1 MKYLKMLGL
10 AAVAALALAAV
21 VGASTASAAV
31 MCKAAP
37 NKSGVCEGGKYP
49 SGTEYHSTSTNAV
62 LTVNGSGVVS
72 TVSCSHSTVILKQTA
87 ESGATSL
94 PGEVTDVTFTE
105 CKTNGGT
112 ACTVST
118 TSGYTGGLTPTTDTG
133 NGTLNV
139 KGNGTASTDTTV
151 TCGGFFQCKYRP
163 TSSGLSLSFTGG
175 NPATVTASGAAL
187 ELVSGFGFG
196 CGTGANWDATYTLK
210 STVLNGK
217 TTPTAAWIATS

>member
-1 MKYLKMLGL
+1 MKHLKMLGL
-10 AAVAALALAAV
+10 AVIAALAFAAV
-21 VGASTASAAV
+21 VGASTASAAAL
-31 MCKAAP
+31 CKTAP

-62 LTVNGSGVVS
+62 LTVVGSAVVS
-72 TVSCSHSTVILKQTA
+72 TVSCSHSTVVLKQTA
-87 ESGATSL
+87 ESGATSV

-105 CKTNGGT
+105 CKTNSGT

-139 KGNGTASTDTTV
+139 KGSGTSTETTV

-163 TSSGLSLSFTGG
+163 TSSGLSLGFTGG

-196 CGTGANWDATYTLK
+196 CGSGANWDATYTLK
-210 STVLNGK
+210 ATTLNGK
-217 TTPTAAWIATS
+217 TTPTALWVSTS